1 MPKAKKSGF
10 SYSRKK
16 PKARNPLP
24 GEVRKRKISRLAE
37 SAAQY
42 GTGLRVVELFA
53 GVGGFRVGLNV
64 ANEQLK
70 TSAFSVVW
78 SSQWEPSTKRQ
89 HASEVYEA
97 RFGSDNHSN
106 EDIAVAVKERKLPE
120 KFELLVGGF
129 PCQDYSVARTLNQA
143 AGIAGK
149 KGVLWWEIRN
159 ILQTYKPPFGLFE
172 NVDRLIKSPAKQ
184 RGRDFAVMLSSLYA
198 LGYNAEWRV
207 VNSAEYGFPQR
218 RKRIFILV
226 YRADM
231 PLARL
236 AAEYQATWL
245 TGSGVLAEALPCRA
259 RDADLIGS
267 VHRDYRLSKDLA
279 EITETFN
286 SGNASHTPFED
297 AGMLV
302 GDAVHTLRTVPEY
315 RGPRKVLGDILL
327 PTQNVPEEFFISES
341 DLPKWKYLKGAKSL
355 ERKKANG
362 VIYTYDEG
370 PIAFPDALDR
380 PSRTIITGEGGSTPS
395 RFKHV
400 VKLAD
405 GRWRRLTP
413 VELER
418 LSGFP
423 DNHTALEGITDAKRA
438 FFMGNALVTG
448 VVTRIG
454 VALFRRVSRADG

>member
-1 MPKAKKSGF
+1 MAAA
-10 SYSRKK
+10 SR
-16 PKARNPLP
+16 R
-24 GEVRKRKISRLAE
+24 RKDSRANE
-37 SAAQY
+37 DSAAY
-42 GTGLRVVELFA
+42 GSTLRVVELFA
-53 GVGGFRVGLNV
+53 GVGGFRIGLS
-64 ANEQLK
+64 AAAKELK
-70 TSAFSVVW
+70 NPAAYSVIW

-97 RFGSDNHSN
+97 RFGSEGHSN
-106 EDIAVAVKERKLPE
+106 EDIAAAVKERKLPRE
-120 KFELLVGGF
+120 FDLLVGGF

-159 ILQTYKPPFGLFE
+159 ILQIYRPPYGLFE

-218 RKRIFILV
+218 RKRVFILV
-226 YRADM
+226 YRADL
-231 PLARL
+231 PLAKQ
-236 AAEYQATWL
+236 AAQQQADWMIK
-245 TGSGVLAEALPCRA
+245 SGVLAEALPCRG
-259 RDADLIGS
+259 RDADLIGA
-267 VHRDYRLSKDLA
+267 VHREYRLKKDLA
-279 EITETFN
+279 DITENFN
-286 SGNASHTPFED
+286 AGNASHAPFED

-302 GDAVHTLRTVPEY
+302 DDTVYTLRTVPDFK
-315 RGPRKVLGDILL
+315 GPRKVLGDILL
-327 PTQNVPEEFFISES
+327 PTEEVPEEFFIPDSEI
-341 DLPKWKYLKGAKSL
+341 PKWKYLKGAKSL

-362 VIYTYDEG
+362 VVYTYDEG

-400 VKLAD
+400 VRLKD

-423 DNHTALEGITDAKRA
+423 DNHTALGGITDAKRA

-454 VALFRRVSRADG
+454 VALFNRVAH

>member
-1 MPKAKKSGF
+1 M
-10 SYSRKK
+10 REEI
-16 PKARNPLP
+16 
-24 GEVRKRKISRLAE
+24 GEYDV
-37 SAAQY
+37 
-42 GTGLRVVELFA
+42 GLRVVELFA
-53 GVGGFRVGLNV
+53 GVGGFRVGFERANRELNR
-64 ANEQLK
+64 Q
-70 TSAFSVVW
+70 AFSVTW
-78 SSQWEPSTKRQ
+78 SSQWEPSSKRQ

-97 RFGSDNHSN
+97 RWGKAGHSN
-106 EDIAVAVKERKLPE
+106 EDIAVAVKQRALPTE
-120 KFELLVGGF
+120 FDLVVGGF

-159 ILQTYKPPFGLFE
+159 ILQIYRPPYGLFE

-226 YRADM
+226 YRSDL
-231 PLARL
+231 PLATQ
-236 AAEYQATWL
+236 AAEQQPDWL
-245 TGSGVLAEALPCRA
+245 TKSGVLAEALPCRA
-259 RDADLIGS
+259 READLIGA
-267 VHRDYRLSKDLA
+267 VHREYKLKKDLA
-279 EITETFN
+279 EMTESFN
-286 SGNASHTPFED
+286 AGNASHSPFED

-302 GDAVHTLRTVPEY
+302 GGTVYTLRTVPNF
-315 RGPRKVLGDILL
+315 RGKKQVLGDVLL
-327 PTQNVPEEFFISES
+327 DAREVPDSFFIPEAE
-341 DLPKWKYLKGAKSL
+341 LPKWKYLKGAKSL
-355 ERKKANG
+355 ERRKANG
-362 VIYTYDEG
+362 VVYTYDEG
-370 PIAFPDALDR
+370 PIAFPDGLDR

-400 VKLAD
+400 VRLPD

-448 VVTRIG
+448 IVTRIA
-454 VALFRRVSRADG
+454 VTFFTRLTAANA